1 MAKGRDFFDDYR
13 EFYDTVK
20 KADAKLQA
28 RISDQIAEEVAP
40 EETEEVETEEVETE
54 EVETEEVEAE
64 DVTEETKTE
73 EVDEDG
79 SKTE

>member
-40 EETEEVETEEVETE
+40 EETEEVETEEVE
-54 EVETEEVEAE
+54 AE